1 MNIKPFFLTLFSLL
15 VFFEFCHAEENQKS
29 MDSSLT
35 EQTVDKPSSEDEKDM
50 QDSVKLPNN
59 PEEEEKDD
67 LAPWNLPQ
75 TMTDKF
81 GLEFVLVQP
90 GEFLYEHKD
99 ETIEYPFYIQKTEL
113 SQESWLLIT
122 GSEEWKNSEEFR
134 DKPAQSSSSHPVV
147 YVSFIDV
154 QKFINTLNTKHG
166 KPDYRLP
173 TQEEMAYATSAG
185 TRTKFLTGDNPDGL
199 SPYCWYRNN
208 SDDLKMVGIKE
219 SNPWGIHDLNGNAWE
234 WTMERGDDFS
244 KNIPLIEDGEPNIR
258 FKHGGSY
265 MSEPRECATHSQRPI
280 PVTMRE
286 EDLGFRLVRRIVEDE
301 F

>member
-1 MNIKPFFLTLFSLL
+1 MNIKPFFLSLFSIL
-15 VFFEFCHAEENQKS
+15 VFLKFSHAEENPNS
-29 MDSSLT
+29 INSSLT
-35 EQTVDKPSSEDEKDM
+35 EQTVDKPSSEDKEDM
-50 QDSVKLPNN
+50 QDSVKLQNN

-90 GEFLYEHKD
+90 GEFLYEYKD

-134 DKPAQSSSSHPVV
+134 DKPAQSIPSNPVV
-147 YVSFIDV
+147 YVSFLDV
-154 QKFINTLNTKHG
+154 QKFINILNTKHG
-166 KPDYRLP
+166 KSEYRLP

-185 TRTKFLTGDNPDGL
+185 TRTKYLTGDNPDGL

-219 SNPWGIHDLNGNAWE
+219 SNPWGIYDLNGNAWE